1 MQMQKMT
8 STVRDETAKIER
20 KVKNDDLTVLWT
32 YLSVKFTIFYI
43 LGNILSHKCHLF
55 CIKGIFKISKILFD
69 SKY

>member
-1 MQMQKMT
+1 MQKMT

-20 KVKNDDLTVLWT
+20 KVKNDNLTVLWT

-43 LGNILSHKCHLF
+43 KASIISHKFHQF
-55 CIKGIFKISKILFD
+55 CIKGSIKISKILFD